1 MYVVSVTPRNV
12 PLRNVMARQLSNVL
26 QWNLPIVDMLEVVII
41 LYIYT
46 HCSERGSLHG
56 GLSYHT
62 YCITYMYIYM
72 YMYMCVS
79 IEAADVCL
87 QCTRTMCNIECC
99 RFTTVKESSVCII
112 QEEALVK
119 GFYLRQHSLTPR
131 DHTHLCGK
139 GTFLYKWAWCLGTR
153 LPSTH

>member
-1 MYVVSVTPRNV
+1 
-12 PLRNVMARQLSNVL
+12 
-26 QWNLPIVDMLEVVII
+26 MLEVVII
-41 LYIYT
+41 LYIYI

-56 GLSYHT
+56 GFSYHMYTPIVLPTCT
-62 YCITYMYIYM
+62 YTM

-99 RFTTVKESSVCII
+99 RFTTVKESSVYYTYII

-119 GFYLRQHSLTPR
+119 GFYLCQHSLIPR

-139 GTFLYKWAWCLGTR
+139 SLSAQVGVVSGYETIVNTLTCTLTT
-153 LPSTH
+153 PSADPS

>member
-1 MYVVSVTPRNV
+1 MYVESVTPRNV

-41 LYIYT
+41 LYIYI

-56 GLSYHT
+56 GFSYHMYTPIVLPTCT
-62 YCITYMYIYM
+62 YTYTM
-72 YMYMCVS
+72 YMYMCIS

-99 RFTTVKESSVCII
+99 RFTTVKESSVCYTYII

-119 GFYLRQHSLTPR
+119 GFYLRQHSLIPR

-139 GTFLYKWAWCLGTR
+139 GPFYITLASC
-153 LPSTH
+153 